1 MWYNLRMIF
10 SNLFPLPKFLKI
22 PVIGFDI
29 SDKSIKYIQLEKKGG
44 EFSVKQY
51 GEKKLPEGIIEE
63 GEIKKESDF
72 IAFLK
77 SNFGE
82 IEPKN
87 IIASL
92 PEEKAFLDIIEL
104 PKMELKNI
112 RQSLTVQLENYF
124 PIKPGV
130 SVFDYEIIDSSQN
143 FFDILVVAFPSRL
156 VEAYNNSLVAS
167 GFKPLIFELE
177 AEALKECLSRKNDP
191 PKMLVDFGKTRTSF
205 VITAQN
211 KVLFTS
217 TVKISGEDLDKALQ
231 RSFSLSSEEAE
242 KIKKESGRVLPTK
255 GKNYQTQKIKEKEIQ
270 SILIP
275 TISGISQEIEK
286 HIDYWQTHYSH
297 IHQKKQT
304 NINEIILCGGDA
316 NFIGLTEYLS
326 STLKIPVKLANV
338 WSNVLS
344 FEKDI
349 PEIEFS
355 ESLKFATAIGLA
367 LKGKDFN

>member
-1 MWYNLRMIF
+1 MNFLD
-10 SNLFPLPKFLKI
+10 LFPLPKFLKI

-29 SDKSIKYIQLEKKGG
+29 SDKSIKYIQLEKNVG
-44 EFSVKQY
+44 EFFIKQY
-51 GEKKLPEGIIEE
+51 GEKKLPEGIIEG

-77 SNFGE
+77 SNFGK
-82 IEPKN
+82 IKPKN

-112 RQSLTVQLENYF
+112 RQSLSVQLENYF
-124 PIKPGV
+124 PIKPEEA
-130 SVFDYEIIDSSQN
+130 VFDYEILDSSQN

-156 VEAYNNSLVAS
+156 VESYNNSLAAS

-205 VITAQN
+205 VITARN

-217 TVKISGEDLDKALQ
+217 TVKISGEDLDKAIQ
-231 RSFSLSSEEAE
+231 RSFSLLPEEAE
-242 KIKKESGRVLPTK
+242 RVKKEKGRVLPFT
-255 GKNYQTQKIKEKEIQ
+255 GKQFQNQQTQEKEIQ
-270 SILIP
+270 SILMP
-275 TISGISQEIEK
+275 AISGISQEIEK
-286 HIDYWQTHYSH
+286 YIAYWQTHYSH

-316 NFIGLTEYLS
+316 NFIGLSEYLS
-326 STLKIPVKLANV
+326 LTLKIPVKLANV
-338 WSNVLS
+338 WTNVLS
-344 FEKDI
+344 FEKNI
-349 PEIEFS
+349 PEIEFN

-367 LKGKDFN
+367 LKGKNFL